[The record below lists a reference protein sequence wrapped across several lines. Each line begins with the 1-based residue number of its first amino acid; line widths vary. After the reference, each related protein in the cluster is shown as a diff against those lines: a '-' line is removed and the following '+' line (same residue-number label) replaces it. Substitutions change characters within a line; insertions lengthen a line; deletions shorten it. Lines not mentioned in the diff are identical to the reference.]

1 MSGVPFVNGWGT
13 TTGTRDPAHPR
24 VVACFVEISRRNLIR
39 NAIAAGG
46 LAAAATTLP
55 GVLRSPAAAD
65 PAPAPATLGRTFTHG
80 PAGSGG
86 YRSVITASG
95 EPHVART
102 ALGVLS
108 DAGRTGRRQG
118 LISFVQLSDIHV
130 VDAQSPLRLEWT
142 DRLDDPSPLPS
153 TGLFTSS
160 YRPHEML
167 TGHVADS
174 MVRAINRIGSGP
186 VTGKPFALAIQT
198 GDNSDNSQLNEVRW
212 NINVLNG
219 GPVRFDS
226 GNLTRWEGVADSTPL
241 TYDPAYWHPEGNP
254 AGKPVDHPR
263 SEYGFP
269 VVPGLLDAAR
279 RPFTAEGLT
288 IPWYSVFGNH
298 DGLAQGNFPASTLQL
313 NLIALGALK
322 IVSPPLGLDPG
333 QLLQDLTADPGAV
346 LTGLLSGATNAGVR
360 AVAPD
365 LNRRLL
371 TRKQIVEQHFALG
384 GAPFG
389 HGFTSTN
396 RQQGTAYYSFDQ
408 GQLRFI
414 VLDTVNPNGY
424 ADGSLDKTQFAWL
437 TALLAQ
443 SSDKVVLVF
452 SHHTSD
458 TMGNPLVA
466 TGGSLET
473 RVTGATVLDALLAT
487 PSVIAWVN
495 GHTHRNKVTPRPRT
509 GGGGLWEITTAS
521 HIDWP
526 QQARII
532 EVADNR
538 DGTLSI
544 FTTMVDHAGPASAG
558 AGTANAE
565 QLAGLARELA
575 ANDWH
580 DHGAGLG
587 TPDDRNVELLVGNP
601 LA

>member
-1 MSGVPFVNGWGT
+1 M
-13 TTGTRDPAHPR
+13 
-24 VVACFVEISRRNLIR
+24 EISRRNLIR

-55 GVLRSPAAAD
+55 GVLRSAAAAD
-65 PAPAPATLGRTFTHG
+65 PAPGAPATLGQTFAHG
-80 PAGSGG
+80 PAGAHG
-86 YRSVITASG
+86 YRTVITASG
-95 EPHVART
+95 EPHQART

-108 DAGRTGRRQG
+108 DAGRATRRQG

-160 YRPHEML
+160 YRPQEML

-212 NINVLNG
+212 NIGVLNG

-226 GNLTRWEGVADSTPL
+226 GNLGTWEGVADSSRA

-254 AGKPVDHPR
+254 LGKPVDHPR

-322 IVSPPLGLDPG
+322 IISPPLGLDPG
-333 QLLQDLTADPGAV
+333 QLLQDLTTDPGAV
-346 LTGLLSGATNAGVR
+346 LTGLLSGVTNAGIR
-360 AVAPD
+360 AVTPD
-365 LNRRLL
+365 LGRRLL
-371 TRKQIVEQHFALG
+371 TRKQIVEQHFLLG

-408 GQLRFI
+408 GQFRFV

-458 TMGNPLVA
+458 TMGNPLIA

-473 RVTGATVLDALLAT
+473 RVTGAKVLDALLAT
-487 PSVIAWVN
+487 PSVVAWVN
-495 GHTHRNKVTPRPRT
+495 GHTHRNKVTPRPRPS
-509 GGGGLWEITTAS
+509 GGGLWEITTAS

-532 EVADNR
+532 EVADNQ

-544 FTTMVDHAGPASAG
+544 FTTMVDHTGPASAG
-558 AGTANAE
+558 AGTESAE
-565 QLAGLARELA
+565 RLAGLARELA

-580 DHGAGLG
+580 DHDAGLG
-587 TPDDRNVELLVGNP
+587 TPDDRNVELLVANP

>member
-1 MSGVPFVNGWGT
+1 M
-13 TTGTRDPAHPR
+13 
-24 VVACFVEISRRNLIR
+24 EISRRNLIR

-55 GVLRSPAAAD
+55 GVLRSPASAD
-65 PAPAPATLGRTFTHG
+65 PVATAPATLGQTFATE
-80 PAGSGG
+80 PAGANG
-86 YRSVITASG
+86 YRTVITASG
-95 EPHVART
+95 EPHVTRT

-108 DAGRTGRRQG
+108 DAGRATRRQG

-142 DRLDDPSPLPS
+142 DRLDDPSPLPA

-160 YRPHEML
+160 YRPQEML
-167 TGHVADS
+167 TGQVADS

-186 VTGKPFALAIQT
+186 VTGRRFALAIQT

-219 GPVRFDS
+219 GPVRVDS
-226 GNLTRWEGVADSTPL
+226 GNLTRWEGVADSAPL

-279 RPFTAEGLT
+279 RPFTAEGLE

-322 IVSPPLGLDPG
+322 VVSPPIGLDPG
-333 QLLQDLTADPGAV
+333 QLLQDLTTDPAAV
-346 LTGLLSGATNAGVR
+346 LTGLLSGVTNAGVR
-360 AVAPD
+360 AVTPD

-408 GQLRFI
+408 GQFRFV

-473 RVTGATVLDALLAT
+473 RVTGAKVLDALLAA
-487 PSVIAWVN
+487 PSVVAWIN
-495 GHTHRNKVTPRPRT
+495 GHTHRNKITPRPRPA
-509 GGGGLWEITTAS
+509 GGGLWEITTAS

-532 EVADNR
+532 EVADNQ

-544 FTTMVDHAGPASAG
+544 FTTMVDHAGPPSAG
-558 AGTANAE
+558 AGTESAVR
-565 QLAGLARELA
+565 LAGLARELA

-580 DHGAGLG
+580 DHSGGLG
-587 TPDDRNVELLVGNP
+587 TADDRNVELLVGNP

>member
-1 MSGVPFVNGWGT
+1 
-13 TTGTRDPAHPR
+13 
-24 VVACFVEISRRNLIR
+24 VEISRRNLIR
-39 NAIAAGG
+39 NAVAAGG
-46 LAAAATTLP
+46 LAAAATALP
-55 GVLRSPAAAD
+55 GVLRSAVAAE
-65 PAPAPATLGRTFTHG
+65 PPLPATLGRTLAEG
-80 PAGSGG
+80 PAGAGG
-86 YRSVITASG
+86 YRPVIAAAG
-95 EPHVART
+95 EPHRTRT
-102 ALGVLS
+102 ALGVVS
-108 DAGRTGRRQG
+108 DAGRSARRQG
-118 LISFVQLSDIHV
+118 LISFVQLSDIHI

-142 DRLDDPSPLPS
+142 DRLDDPSPLPA

-160 YRPHEML
+160 YRPQEML
-167 TGHVADS
+167 TGQVADA

-186 VTGKPFALAIQT
+186 VTGRPFALAIQT

-212 NINVLNG
+212 NIQVLNG
-219 GPVRFDS
+219 GAMRVDS
-226 GNLTRWEGVADSTPL
+226 GNLGTWEGVADSTRA
-241 TYDPAYWHPEGNP
+241 TYDPAYWHPHGNP
-254 AGKPVDHPR
+254 VGTPVDRPR
-263 SEYGFP
+263 AEYGFP

-279 RPFTAEGLT
+279 RPFTAEGLS

-333 QLLQDLTADPGAV
+333 QLLEDLTTDPAAL
-346 LTGLLSGATNAGVR
+346 LTNLLSGVGNAGVR

-371 TRKQIVEQHFALG
+371 TRRQIVEQHFLLG

-396 RQQGTAYYSFDQ
+396 RQQGTAYYHFDQ
-408 GQLRFI
+408 AQFRFV

-443 SSDKVVLVF
+443 STDKVVLVF

-458 TMGNPLVA
+458 TMGNPLIA

-473 RVTGATVLDALLAT
+473 RVTGAKVLDALLAA
-487 PSVIAWVN
+487 PQVVAWIN
-495 GHTHRNKVTPRPRT
+495 GHTHRNKVTPRPRP

-544 FTTMVDHAGPASAG
+544 FTTMVDHAGPPSAG
-558 AGTANAE
+558 AGTASPE

-580 DHGAGLG
+580 DHDAGLG
-587 TPDDRNVELLVGNP
+587 TLDDRNVELLVAHP

>member
-1 MSGVPFVNGWGT
+1 M
-13 TTGTRDPAHPR
+13 
-24 VVACFVEISRRNLIR
+24 EISRRNLIR

-55 GVLRSPAAAD
+55 GVLRSPASAAPD
-65 PAPAPATLGRTFTHG
+65 APATLGRTFVPG
-80 PAGSGG
+80 PAGAGG
-86 YRSVITASG
+86 YRPVIAAAG
-95 EPHVART
+95 EPHRART
-102 ALGVLS
+102 GLGVLS
-108 DAGRTGRRQG
+108 DAGRATRRQG
-118 LISFVQLSDIHV
+118 LISFVQLSDVHI

-142 DRLDDPSPLPS
+142 DRLDDPSPLPA

-167 TGHVADS
+167 TGQVADS

-212 NINVLNG
+212 NISVLNG
-219 GPVRFDS
+219 GQVRFDS
-226 GNLTRWEGVADSTPL
+226 GNLGTWEGVADSSSA
-241 TYDPAYWHPEGNP
+241 TYDPAYWHPHGNP
-254 AGKPVDHPR
+254 AGKPVDRPR
-263 SEYGFP
+263 SEYGLP

-279 RPFTAEGLT
+279 RPFAAEGLAV
-288 IPWYSVFGNH
+288 PWYSVFGNH

-322 IVSPPLGLDPG
+322 IISPPLGLDPG
-333 QLLQDLTADPGAV
+333 QLLQDLTTNPGAL
-346 LTGLLSGATNAGVR
+346 LTNLLGGVSNAAVR
-360 AVAPD
+360 VVTPD

-371 TRKQIVEQHFALG
+371 TRKQIVEQHFLLG

-389 HGFTSTN
+389 HGFTTAN

-408 GQLRFI
+408 GRFRFV

-443 SSDKVVLVF
+443 SADKVVMVF

-473 RVTGATVLDALLAT
+473 RVTGAKVLDALLAA
-487 PSVIAWVN
+487 PSVVAWIN
-495 GHTHRNKVTPRPRT
+495 GHTHRNKVTPRPRPD
-509 GGGGLWEITTAS
+509 GGGLWEITTAS

-532 EVADNR
+532 EIADNR
-538 DGTLSI
+538 DGTLSL

-558 AGTANAE
+558 AGTANTE
-565 QLAGLARELA
+565 QLAGLAREIA

-580 DHGAGLG
+580 DHEGGLG
-587 TPDDRNVELLVGNP
+587 TLDDRNVELLVANP

>member
-1 MSGVPFVNGWGT
+1 M
-13 TTGTRDPAHPR
+13 
-24 VVACFVEISRRNLIR
+24 EISRRNLIR
-39 NAIAAGG
+39 NAVAAGG
-46 LAAAATTLP
+46 LAAAATALP
-55 GVLRSPAAAD
+55 GVLRSAASAD
-65 PAPAPATLGRTFTHG
+65 AAPSTTLGATFATG
-80 PAGSGG
+80 PAGAGG
-86 YRSVITASG
+86 YRSVIRASG
-95 EPHVART
+95 EPHRART
-102 ALGVLS
+102 GLGILG
-108 DAGRTGRRQG
+108 DAGRAARRQG
-118 LISFVQLSDIHV
+118 LISFVQLSDIHI

-142 DRLDDPSPLPS
+142 DRLDDPSPLPA

-160 YRPHEML
+160 YRPQEML
-167 TGHVADS
+167 TGQVADS

-186 VTGKPFALAIQT
+186 VTGQPFALAIQT

-212 NINVLNG
+212 NITTLNG

-226 GNLTRWEGVADSTPL
+226 GNLGSWEGVADSSVA
-241 TYDPAYWHPEGNP
+241 TYDPAYWHPHGNP

-279 RPFTAEGLT
+279 RPFTAEGLQ

-322 IVSPPLGLDPG
+322 VVSPPLGLDPG
-333 QLLQDLTADPGAV
+333 QLLEDLTTDPAAV
-346 LTGLLSGATNAGVR
+346 LTGLLSGVSNAGVR
-360 AVAPD
+360 VVTPD

-371 TRKQIVEQHFALG
+371 TRKQIVEQHFLLG

-396 RQQGTAYYSFDQ
+396 RQQGTAYYSFDR
-408 GQLRFI
+408 GRVRFV

-424 ADGSLDKTQFAWL
+424 SDGSLDPTQFAWL

-443 SSDKVVLVF
+443 SADRIVLVF

-458 TMGNPLVA
+458 TMGNPLIA
-466 TGGSLET
+466 TGGSLEP
-473 RVTGATVLDALLAT
+473 RVTGAKVLDALLAT
-487 PSVIAWVN
+487 PSVVAWIN
-495 GHTHRNKVTPRPRT
+495 GHTHRNKVTPRPRP

-526 QQARII
+526 QQARIV
-532 EVADNR
+532 EVADNQ
-538 DGTLSI
+538 DGTLSL
-544 FTTMVDHAGPASAG
+544 FTTMVDHTGPASAG
-558 AGTANAE
+558 AGTESAE
-565 QLAGLARELA
+565 RLAGLARELA

-587 TPDDRNVELLVGNP
+587 TPEDRNVELLVANP

>member
-1 MSGVPFVNGWGT
+1 M
-13 TTGTRDPAHPR
+13 
-24 VVACFVEISRRNLIR
+24 EITRRNLVR
-39 NAIAAGG
+39 NAVTAGG
-46 LAAAATTLP
+46 LALAATTMP
-55 GVLRSPAAAD
+55 GVLRSATASA
-65 PAPAPATLGRTFTHG
+65 APAPALAPTTAPVAPPTGSTLEQTFTTG
-80 PAGSGG
+80 TPGAGG
-86 YRSVITASG
+86 YRPVIAASG
-95 EPHVART
+95 EPHHVREG
-102 ALGVLS
+102 LGVAAE
-108 DAGRTGRRQG
+108 AGRASRRQG
-118 LISFVQLSDIHV
+118 LISFVQLSDVHI

-142 DRLDDPSPLPS
+142 DRLDDPSPLPAL
-153 TGLFTSS
+153 GLFSS
-160 YRPHEML
+160 AYRPQEML

-212 NINVLNG
+212 NISVLNG
-219 GPVRFDS
+219 GQVRVDS

-241 TYDPAYWHPEGNP
+241 TYDTAYWHPHGAP
-254 AGKPVDHPR
+254 AGKPVDRPR
-263 SEYGFP
+263 GEYGFP

-279 RPFTAEGLT
+279 RPFAAEGLE

-322 IVSPPLGLDPG
+322 IVSPPLGLNPA
-333 QLLQDLTADPGAV
+333 QLLDDLTSDPAALLTNLLGGALNTV
-346 LTGLLSGATNAGVR
+346 VR

-371 TRKQIVEQHFALG
+371 TRRQIVEQHFALG

-389 HGFTSTN
+389 HGFTATN
-396 RQQGTAYYSFDQ
+396 RQQGTAYYTFDQ
-408 GQLRFI
+408 GSFRFI

-424 ADGSLDKTQFAWL
+424 SDGSLDKPQFTWL
-437 TALLAQ
+437 QDLLAR
-443 SSDKVVLVF
+443 STDKAVLVF

-458 TMGNPLVA
+458 TMGNPLIG
-466 TGGSLET
+466 TGGQVQQ
-473 RVTGATVLDALLAT
+473 RITGGAVLDALLAT
-487 PSVIAWVN
+487 PQVVAWIN
-495 GHTHRNKVTPRPRT
+495 GHTHRNKITPRPRPT
-509 GGGGLWEITTAS
+509 GGGLWEITTAS

-532 EVADNR
+532 EVADNA

-544 FTTMVDHAGPASAG
+544 FTTMVDHTGPASAG
-558 AGTANAE
+558 AGTGDAPA
-565 QLAGLARELA
+565 LAGLARELA

-580 DHGAGLG
+580 ENRGGLG
-587 TPDDRNVELLVGNP
+587 TLDDRNVELLVPNP

>member
-1 MSGVPFVNGWGT
+1 M
-13 TTGTRDPAHPR
+13 
-24 VVACFVEISRRNLIR
+24 EISRRNLIR

-55 GVLRSPAAAD
+55 GVLRSPASAD
-65 PAPAPATLGRTFTHG
+65 PVATGPATLGQTFATG
-80 PAGSGG
+80 PAGANG
-86 YRSVITASG
+86 YRAVITASG
-95 EPHVART
+95 EPHVTRT

-108 DAGRTGRRQG
+108 DAGRATRRQG

-142 DRLDDPSPLPS
+142 DRLDDPSPLPA

-160 YRPHEML
+160 YRPQEML
-167 TGHVADS
+167 TGQVADS

-186 VTGKPFALAIQT
+186 VTGRRFALAIQT

-219 GPVRFDS
+219 GPVRVDS
-226 GNLTRWEGVADSTPL
+226 GNLTRWEGVADSAPL

-279 RPFTAEGLT
+279 RPFTAEGLE

-322 IVSPPLGLDPG
+322 IVSPPIGLDPG
-333 QLLQDLTADPGAV
+333 QLLQDLTTDPAAV
-346 LTGLLSGATNAGVR
+346 LTGLLSGVTNAGVR
-360 AVAPD
+360 AVTPD

-408 GQLRFI
+408 GQFRFV

-473 RVTGATVLDALLAT
+473 RVTGAKVLDALLAA
-487 PSVIAWVN
+487 PSVVAWIN
-495 GHTHRNKVTPRPRT
+495 GHTHRNKITPRPRPA
-509 GGGGLWEITTAS
+509 GGGLWEITTAS

-532 EVADNR
+532 EVADNQ

-544 FTTMVDHAGPASAG
+544 FTTMVDHAGPPSAG
-558 AGTANAE
+558 AGTESAVR
-565 QLAGLARELA
+565 LAGLARELA

-580 DHGAGLG
+580 DHSGGLG
-587 TPDDRNVELLVGNP
+587 TADDRNVELLVGNP